1 MNASPLLMIHGWG
14 ANGRIF
20 DLLRPHFTRR
30 ETAAP
35 HLPGHG
41 DAPLDG
47 AFSVE
52 AAADALA
59 QSLDAP
65 AHILGWSL
73 GGLTALHLAARHPH
87 KVRSLTLCASFAKLH
102 AAPDYPE
109 GVHKTMFERMVA
121 LFGEDYP
128 KYMRQFLELQLLN
141 VADARPMI
149 DAVLPDVVRHGAPAA
164 LQQALDAVNQADA
177 RPLLAS
183 IRKPVLLVYGNK
195 DAITPPR
202 MGEYLAAKLPAA
214 RLEVFD
220 KAAHAPFLSHPERFS
235 ALVEGFVSGV
245 ESGAALANG
254 AAV

>member
-1 MNASPLLMIHGWG
+1 
-14 ANGRIF
+14 
-20 DLLRPHFTRR
+20 
-30 ETAAP
+30 
-35 HLPGHG
+35 
-41 DAPLDG
+41 
-47 AFSVE
+47 
-52 AAADALA
+52 
-59 QSLDAP
+59 
-65 AHILGWSL
+65 
-73 GGLTALHLAARHPH
+73 
-87 KVRSLTLCASFAKLH
+87 
-102 AAPDYPE
+102 
-109 GVHKTMFERMVA
+109 
-121 LFGEDYP
+121 
-128 KYMRQFLELQLLN
+128 MRQFLELQLLN

-177 RPLLAS
+177 RPMLAS
-183 IRKPVLLVYGNK
+183 IHKPVLLVYGNK

-245 ESGAALANG
+245 ESGAALENG

>member
-1 MNASPLLMIHGWG
+1 
-14 ANGRIF
+14 
-20 DLLRPHFTRR
+20 
-30 ETAAP
+30 
-35 HLPGHG
+35 
-41 DAPLDG
+41 
-47 AFSVE
+47 
-52 AAADALA
+52 
-59 QSLDAP
+59 
-65 AHILGWSL
+65 
-73 GGLTALHLAARHPH
+73 
-87 KVRSLTLCASFAKLH
+87 
-102 AAPDYPE
+102 
-109 GVHKTMFERMVA
+109 MFERMVT

-177 RPLLAS
+177 RP
-183 IRKPVLLVYGNK
+183 VLLVYGNK

-202 MGEYLAAKLPAA
+202 MGEYLAGKLPAA